1 MRMLGR
7 TAVSAGGS
15 AVEEARSAAAAA
27 GVLERKAAYARQRA
41 ENFGKGAEGER
52 LVAQAL
58 APLTT
63 CGGFVLHDRAVA
75 HGSNI
80 DHLVIGPGG
89 VTVLDA
95 KHWVSPVSVR
105 DELRVG
111 GRPAI
116 RTVEHLADLT
126 AQVRASMVEAR
137 IELPVMGM
145 LVFTHDSNAFMPR
158 QRLRDVDLVGL
169 HHLLPTLARTGSA
182 TRVHV
187 EAAVRHLS
195 GAFPPYGAEV
205 PHPSGPVATTSSL
218 YARANF
224 SLFVEPWARAGRQRL
239 YVSDDRG
246 RDLGYQDLVSGVV
259 AITEPDSDAV
269 VRGLLAHAAGSR
281 LGLTASAFPKVPFE
295 LGGNRLISRL
305 SRSWITYHVGSHWRR
320 GPLDRLYGT
329 RVSHGEGV
337 HDLGY
342 VDLATGF
349 VCPVSE
355 HPLAKELSPPRR
367 YLERLA
373 EAYAASKRARVS

>member
-1 MRMLGR
+1 MRMHGEP
-7 TAVSAGGS
+7 AVSAGGS
-15 AVEEARSAAAAA
+15 AVEEARSAAVAA

-63 CGGFVLHDRAVA
+63 RGGFVLHDRAVA
-75 HGSNI
+75 HGGNI

-95 KHWVSPVSVR
+95 KHWVSSVSVR
-105 DELRVG
+105 AELRVG
-111 GRPAI
+111 GRSAM
-116 RTVEHLADLT
+116 RTVQHLADFT
-126 AQVRASMVEAR
+126 AQVRAAMVAAR
-137 IELPVMGM
+137 IDLPVTALM
-145 LVFTHDSNAFMPR
+145 VFTHDTNASMPR
-158 QRLRDVDLVGL
+158 QRIRDVDLVGL
-169 HHLLPTLARTGSA
+169 HHLLRAVAPTGSA
-182 TRVHV
+182 TRVQV

-195 GAFPPYGAEV
+195 EAFPPYGAEV
-205 PHPSGPVATTSSL
+205 PHASGPVDPTSSL
-218 YARANF
+218 YARANSF
-224 SLFVEPWARAGRQRL
+224 LFVEPWARAGRQRL

-246 RDLGYQDLVSGVV
+246 RDLGYKDLVSGVV

-281 LGLTASAFPKVPFE
+281 LGLTAATFPKVPFE
-295 LGGNRLISRL
+295 LGGNQLISRL
-305 SRSWITYHVGSHWRR
+305 TRSWITYHVGSHWRR

-342 VDLATGF
+342 VDLATGV
-349 VCPVSE
+349 VCPVSDL
-355 HPLAKELSPPRR
+355 PLTKELSPPRR

-373 EAYAASKRARVS
+373 EAYAASNRAQVS